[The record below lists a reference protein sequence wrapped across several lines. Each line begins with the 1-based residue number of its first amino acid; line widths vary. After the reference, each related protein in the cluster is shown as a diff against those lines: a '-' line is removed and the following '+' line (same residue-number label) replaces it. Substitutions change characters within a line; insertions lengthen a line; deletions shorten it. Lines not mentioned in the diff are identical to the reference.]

1 MEISLSLR
9 RSQPARIQTQK
20 KQNGIF
26 HDDSTTLVKAHT
38 LDELHSLQK
47 KKYAPSTPI
56 KGSQLG
62 FAAQL
67 SKEERHKQQLQPIR
81 FDILLLMLLNS

>member
-1 MEISLSLR
+1 M
-9 RSQPARIQTQK
+9 RIQTPK

-26 HDDSTTLVKAHT
+26 HNDSTTLVKAYT

-56 KGSQLG
+56 KGSQFG
-62 FAAQL
+62 FVAQL
-67 SKEERHKQQLQPIR
+67 SKEERNKQQLQPIR
-81 FDILLLMLLNS
+81 FDILLLVLVSS